1 MKAGH
6 LVPRSSLSRHRAQCR
21 SAAFGIA
28 ALLLTTLPSCARD
41 PAVGRSTLLDTTRSA
56 EPAPKAF
63 RVRFETSRGPFVIEV
78 HRAWSPFGV
87 DRFYYLVRR
96 GFYDD
101 TRFFRV
107 IPGYIAQFGISG
119 DPQITSAWLQRIIP
133 DDTVKHQTNA
143 RGRVAFASAGP
154 HTRTTQL
161 FIDLRNNSNL
171 DQSFGPI
178 GEIVEGMTIVDSLWS
193 GYGDG
198 PPGGHGPDQ
207 QRLFAEGNQYLTREF
222 PKLDYIKTARVV
234 K

>member
-1 MKAGH
+1 M
-6 LVPRSSLSRHRAQCR
+6 
-21 SAAFGIA
+21 
-28 ALLLTTLPSCARD
+28 
-41 PAVGRSTLLDTTRSA
+41 
-56 EPAPKAF
+56 
-63 RVRFETSRGPFVIEV
+63 
-78 HRAWSPFGV
+78 
-87 DRFYYLVRR
+87 RR

-101 TRFFRV
+101 TRFLRV

-119 DPQITSAWLQRIIP
+119 DPQITSVWRQRIIP

-178 GEIVEGMTIVDSLWS
+178 GEIVEGMTVVDSLWS